1 MQTRSSE
8 LVVARDVISSKRQ
21 HSTRIAV
28 SEINHSVDLI
38 PSMTS
43 SSQRSGSFLAIKPS
57 SRQANNVPSAKK
69 RKDFSSKT
77 SVVDNNLSPRR
88 DTLYRTQTQRS
99 NHIMAERHRREDMN
113 EKFSILRT
121 SLLKITKV

>member
-8 LVVARDVISSKRQ
+8 LVAARDVISSKRK

-38 PSMTS
+38 PSMIS
-43 SSQRSGSFLAIKPS
+43 YSQRSGSFLAIKPS
-57 SRQANNVPSAKK
+57 SGQANNVPSAKK
-69 RKDFSSKT
+69 RKDFSSET
-77 SVVDNNLSPRR
+77 LIVDNNLSPRR
-88 DTLYRTQTQRS
+88 NTLYRTQTQRS